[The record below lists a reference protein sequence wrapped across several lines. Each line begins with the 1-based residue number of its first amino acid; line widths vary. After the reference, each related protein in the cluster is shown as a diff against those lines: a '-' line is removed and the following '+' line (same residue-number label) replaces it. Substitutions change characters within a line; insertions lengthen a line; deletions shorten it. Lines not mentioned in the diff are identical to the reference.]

1 MADIVLKDRVYPEVA
16 GWADELTAIRHEIH
30 QHPEPRLETAET
42 AARIVRI
49 LKGWGLTDI
58 DDRLVRNGVVVR
70 IEGNRPGAVIGL
82 RADIDALKMDDQS
95 VNPWKSLKPGLAH
108 TCGHDGHQTWLMGA
122 LRYLHLH
129 RDFPGTVIGI
139 FQPAEEIAEGA
150 KAVVASGVFE
160 KYGIQEILGAHDE
173 RALPKGVFGMKS
185 GPLQASSDNFFIKV
199 IGKGTHGGRPHQG
212 LDPIPVG
219 CQIVSDVQTI
229 ISRRINPADP
239 AVISICSLN
248 AGKYELTNVVPG
260 VLTMSGTVRTFNPEV
275 RALIKEKLPKTAKG
289 IAEAN
294 DLEAEVEYR
303 ELIPPVINDPKLTA
317 ACVETATVLFG
328 PDHVKT
334 DLQLIMGAEDFS
346 LYQQKVPGLM
356 MRVGIRDDNHTA
368 TLHNPTFDFN
378 DEVLPA
384 AVTLFAALAK
394 SRLEA
399 LSK

>member
-1 MADIVLKDRVYPEVA
+1 M
-16 GWADELTAIRHEIH
+16 
-30 QHPEPRLETAET
+30 
-42 AARIVRI
+42 
-49 LKGWGLTDI
+49 
-58 DDRLVRNGVVVR
+58 
-70 IEGNRPGAVIGL
+70 
-82 RADIDALKMDDQS
+82 
-95 VNPWKSLKPGLAH
+95 
-108 TCGHDGHQTWLMGA
+108 
-122 LRYLHLH
+122 
-129 RDFPGTVIGI
+129 
-139 FQPAEEIAEGA
+139 
-150 KAVVASGVFE
+150 
-160 KYGIQEILGAHDE
+160 
-173 RALPKGVFGMKS
+173 
-185 GPLQASSDNFFIKV
+185 
-199 IGKGTHGGRPHQG
+199 
-212 LDPIPVG
+212 
-219 CQIVSDVQTI
+219 SDVQTI

>member
-1 MADIVLKDRVYPEVA
+1 M
-16 GWADELTAIRHEIH
+16 
-30 QHPEPRLETAET
+30 
-42 AARIVRI
+42 
-49 LKGWGLTDI
+49 
-58 DDRLVRNGVVVR
+58 
-70 IEGNRPGAVIGL
+70 
-82 RADIDALKMDDQS
+82 
-95 VNPWKSLKPGLAH
+95 
-108 TCGHDGHQTWLMGA
+108 
-122 LRYLHLH
+122 
-129 RDFPGTVIGI
+129 
-139 FQPAEEIAEGA
+139 
-150 KAVVASGVFE
+150 
-160 KYGIQEILGAHDE
+160 
-173 RALPKGVFGMKS
+173 
-185 GPLQASSDNFFIKV
+185 
-199 IGKGTHGGRPHQG
+199 
-212 LDPIPVG
+212 
-219 CQIVSDVQTI
+219 
-229 ISRRINPADP
+229 
-239 AVISICSLN
+239 
-248 AGKYELTNVVPG
+248 
-260 VLTMSGTVRTFNPEV
+260 RTFNPEV